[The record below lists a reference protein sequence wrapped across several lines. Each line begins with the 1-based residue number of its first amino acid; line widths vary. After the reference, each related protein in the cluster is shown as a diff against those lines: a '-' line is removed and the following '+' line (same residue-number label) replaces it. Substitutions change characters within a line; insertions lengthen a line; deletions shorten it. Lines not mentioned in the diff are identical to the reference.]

1 MSSLI
6 DRVAAELRRQVLA
19 GELAPDERVVEL
31 DLAARL
37 NVSRTPLRLAFTELE
52 REGLFERLPKRGFR
66 VRRVTQEE
74 ITQAIDVRGALE
86 GLAARTAAESGIS
99 APLLEELRACVRD
112 GRALLDAV
120 SKGLPLNS
128 EEWIT
133 INIRFHRALV
143 SSSNNPVLAATLA
156 HVAKTP
162 LAAPGALTLGGT
174 QPALELS
181 FLTRAQSDH
190 EDIVDAIEA
199 REGSRAEALL
209 REHARRSRDNKRVLI
224 QAVAELS
231 DGGAAAATTERAK
244 KPSAAE
250 RKPRPNPRST
260 ENSANGT
267 SEKAQLQVP
276 AGMQTNLQN
285 TRR

>member
-6 DRVAAELRRQVLA
+6 DSVAAELRRQVLA

-66 VRRVTQEE
+66 VRRVTLEE
-74 ITQAIDVRGALE
+74 VTQAIDVRGTLE

-99 APLLEELRACVRD
+99 APLLDELRACVSD
-112 GRALLDAV
+112 GRALLNAAGNG
-120 SKGLPLNS
+120 KPLNP
-128 EEWIT
+128 EDWIAV
-133 INIRFHRALV
+133 NIRFHRTLV
-143 SSSNNPVLAATLA
+143 ASANNPVLAATLA

-162 LAAPGALTLGGT
+162 LAAPGAVALGGM

-190 EDIVDAIEA
+190 EDIVNAIEA

-224 QAVAELS
+224 QAGVEFPN
-231 DGGAAAATTERAK
+231 GGAAVA
-244 KPSAAE
+244 AAE
-250 RKPRPNPRST
+250 RARKPPAAERRQRPRTGRSD
-260 ENSANGT
+260 T
-267 SEKAQLQVP
+267 SS
-276 AGMQTNLQN
+276 N
-285 TRR
+285 

>member
-6 DRVAAELRRQVLA
+6 DSVAAELRRQVLA

-66 VRRVTQEE
+66 VRRVTQDEV
-74 ITQAIDVRGALE
+74 TQAIDVRGALE

-99 APLLEELRACVRD
+99 APLLEELRACVND
-112 GRALLDAV
+112 GRTLLNAA

-128 EEWIT
+128 EEWIA

-143 SSSNNPVLAATLA
+143 ASANNPVLAATLA

-162 LAAPGALTLGGT
+162 LAAPGAVALGGM

-190 EDIVDAIEA
+190 EDIVNAIEA

-224 QAVAELS
+224 QSGVEFPN
-231 DGGAAAATTERAK
+231 GGAAAAPEKRTKKPSTTERKPQPSLRHTESSADSLSK
-244 KPSAAE
+244 KVRKRATNGVQAA
-250 RKPRPNPRST
+250 
-260 ENSANGT
+260 
-267 SEKAQLQVP
+267 Q
-276 AGMQTNLQN
+276 
-285 TRR
+285 